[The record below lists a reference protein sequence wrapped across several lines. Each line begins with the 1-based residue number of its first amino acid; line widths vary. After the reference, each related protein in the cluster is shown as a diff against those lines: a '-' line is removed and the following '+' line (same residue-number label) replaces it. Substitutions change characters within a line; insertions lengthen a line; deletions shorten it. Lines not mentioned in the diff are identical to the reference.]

1 MKTKDIRINE
11 KLIRSYKPCI
21 EGLTSFTE
29 HYKDISIKTLI
40 TSKKISYEHKVWL
53 LGHIVPPELL
63 VLWAIDSSFA
73 AYKYSDIRFDYY
85 ASGAADAAADAMYY
99 VNNNT
104 YYAISAAVYAANA
117 AYFAAPYSSFTA
129 AVYAVN
135 AAYFSAPYNSVTA
148 YYNAQKERLQ
158 SLLYF
163 IENEGE

>member
-104 YYAISAAVYAANA
+104 YYATNAAAN
-117 AYFAAPYSSFTA
+117 
-129 AVYAVN
+129 YAVN